1 MVAQRRDLYHM
12 LHGKLCSRVADG
24 GLVVELVEGL
34 VEGLAVTLLLRL
46 SFTSFWLQQLD
57 SSGGYAS
64 CYILR
69 CGPVVPFVCQTSYTC
84 YFVVPYSPFIG
95 VALKNSFV
103 GFRFSIFVCAG
114 TKQYRAP

>member
-46 SFTSFWLQQLD
+46 SFTSFWLMSEGD
-57 SSGGYAS
+57 
-64 CYILR
+64 
-69 CGPVVPFVCQTSYTC
+69 
-84 YFVVPYSPFIG
+84 
-95 VALKNSFV
+95 
-103 GFRFSIFVCAG
+103 
-114 TKQYRAP
+114 